1 MIPVRIPLLLLG
13 TAALVMHFAAGAN
26 TPDNPYRAIVERN
39 IFGLKDP
46 PPPAPPEATKPPP
59 SKLTLTGITTI
70 LGKKQVLLKTAAAPA
85 KPGEQPKGEQ
95 SYIITEGVREGDIE
109 VLEINEVA
117 GSVKLIYA
125 GVPTTLDF
133 EKDGPKLPST
143 PAPGAPRPPGT
154 PGAVAGI
161 PIPSVIRP
169 GGASPMTPNTLP
181 GMRTIPTRNLRVPG
195 SSSGSTSPAYDAAP
209 AYGTP
214 GAGAADASGTLSTAS
229 LLSPASSGGVR
240 QNWPPERQL
249 TREEQAAMIEVE
261 RARLQ
266 AEGNPAANLLPST
279 GFNPTGG
286 QNTGTSAPQAPVIQT
301 PPLPP
306 GGPQPF

>member
-1 MIPVRIPLLLLG
+1 MIPLRIPLLLLG
-13 TAALVMHFAAGAN
+13 AAAVVMHFAAGAN

-161 PIPSVIRP
+161 PTPSAIRP
-169 GGASPMTPNTLP
+169 AGASPMTPNTLP

-195 SSSGSTSPAYDAAP
+195 DGSTSSGYNATPS
-209 AYGTP
+209 YGSP
-214 GAGAADASGTLSTAS
+214 GAAMDPSGVAGIPLTGTGSGSAAKPS
-229 LLSPASSGGVR
+229 
-240 QNWPPERQL
+240 WPPEPSMSL
-249 TREEQAAMIEVE
+249 EEQEIMIEAQ
-261 RARLQ
+261 RQ
-266 AEGNPAANLLPST
+266 AGVGA
-279 GFNPTGG
+279 
-286 QNTGTSAPQAPVIQT
+286 
-301 PPLPP
+301 PLPP
-306 GGPQPF
+306 TSISRQLNASQQPAQEQPTGPILPRPPGMPSL